1 MIELDEDQR
10 VRAEMLAREKDE
22 RCPNCGSS
30 DLSCGN
36 VARLVQGGFM
46 LDLWCQN
53 EDAHPQGVGILY
65 RFRLTNEEARLI
77 GL

>member
-1 MIELDEDQR
+1 MMELDEDQHE
-10 VRAEMLAREKDE
+10 RAETLVREKEE

-30 DLSCGN
+30 DLSCGY
-36 VARLVQGGFM
+36 VARIVQGGFM

-53 EDAHPQGVGILY
+53 EGAHPQGAGSLY
-65 RFRLTNEEARLI
+65 RFRVTNEEARFI